1 MVARDDDGDA
11 VPVPAWEPVSQE
23 DKALWQHAR
32 DLLEI
37 RGRAP
42 GNRLPTTCWPR
53 AAKTEA
59 GRRGGP
65 AAPLSIAARDAH
77 H

>member
-11 VPVPAWEPVSQE
+11 VPVPAWETVSQA

-42 GNRLPTTCWPR
+42 GNRLPNHLL
-53 AAKTEA
+53 AE
-59 GRRGGP
+59 RGE
-65 AAPLSIAARDAH
+65 D
-77 H
+77 